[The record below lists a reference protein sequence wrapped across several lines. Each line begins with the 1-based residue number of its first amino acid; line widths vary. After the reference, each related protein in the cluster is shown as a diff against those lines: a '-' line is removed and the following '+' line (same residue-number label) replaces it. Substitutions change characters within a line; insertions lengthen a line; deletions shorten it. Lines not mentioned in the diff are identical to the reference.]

1 MARRRGI
8 AIPDHVRR
16 TDWYRGPVPP
26 PMLGTQQHK
35 VDRMPHIITRIDRAD
50 PADVA
55 ALARFGSATIHEAQ
69 GRLGAL
75 GSRIRP
81 IDRSM
86 SLCGPAFT
94 VQSSPRDNIM
104 LQLAIHYAR
113 AGDVIVVSAG
123 EYEEAGSFGGVLGN
137 ACVAKGIAGLVT
149 DTGVRDTAELIELGL
164 PVFSLGISI
173 RGTVKETLGQI
184 NGQIVVGGQ
193 IIRPGDVIRGDAD
206 GLVTVRR
213 EDAAEV
219 ARKSAEREAAEAGY
233 IAAYRSG
240 RTIIDVCNLEAV
252 LKAKGLTTDL

>member
-1 MARRRGI
+1 
-8 AIPDHVRR
+8 
-16 TDWYRGPVPP
+16 
-26 PMLGTQQHK
+26 
-35 VDRMPHIITRIDRAD
+35 MPHIITKIERAD
-50 PADVA
+50 AADVA
-55 ALARFGSATIHEAQ
+55 GLSRFGTATIHEAQ
-69 GRLGAL
+69 GRLGAIS
-75 GSRIRP
+75 SRIKP

-94 VQSSPRDNIM
+94 VESSPRDNIM
-104 LQLAIHYAR
+104 LQLAIHFAQ

-123 EYEEAGSFGGVLGN
+123 EFAEAGSFGGVLGN
-137 ACVAKGIAGLVT
+137 ACLAKGIAGVVT
-149 DTGVRDTAELIELGL
+149 DTSVRDTAELIALGL

-184 NGQIVVGGQ
+184 NKEIVFGGE

-213 EDAAEV
+213 EDAADII
-219 ARKSAEREAAEAGY
+219 RKSAARDEAELGY
-233 IAAYRSG
+233 IDAYKSG